1 MDNYNTQF
9 LATRSVLPLQGDY
22 IPYSTNTMFTIR
34 DGLQV
39 GTTLSEFFSTNQYTA
54 PTSTVS
60 YAYYNSNLTSTL
72 TNFVSTPS
80 LTSSFQARVPLLST
94 IQQPTIDRT
103 VTTTLPYVFES
114 SFVYNINNISS
125 YLRSSNYDFFL
136 EGNHNLAIYTTDVSN
151 NPSQY
156 YISTVA
162 KFGNYKDTTLS
173 SITTTSKFT
182 LAPSTSVVNTMP
194 FTNFLFTPS
203 DYIFNNSSNFTST
216 LTVSYYVYGSNSAMN
231 SRVQSLDSYIPG
243 VQNFKI
249 VLHPKN

>member
-1 MDNYNTQF
+1 MNNYNIDF
-9 LATRSVLPLQGDY
+9 LASRSVLPLQRDF

-34 DGLQV
+34 DGFQV
-39 GTTLSEFFSTNQYTA
+39 GTTLSEFFSTNQYSV
-54 PTSTVS
+54 PESTVS

-72 TNFVSTPS
+72 TNFVSSPS

-94 IQQPTIDRT
+94 IQQATIDRT

-125 YLRSSNYDFFL
+125 YLRTSNYDFRL
-136 EGNHNLAIYTTDVSN
+136 EGYHNLAIRTTDVSN

-162 KFGNYKDTTLS
+162 KFGNYKDNS
-173 SITTTSKFT
+173 IPNITTTSKFI
-182 LAPSTSVVNTMP
+182 LGPSTSVVNTMP
-194 FTNFLFTPS
+194 LTNFLFTPS
-203 DYIFNNSSNFTST
+203 DYVFQNASNFTST

-231 SRVQSLDSYIPG
+231 SRVQSLDSYVPG
-243 VQNFKI
+243 LQNFKI